1 MKEKRAQWQMLLL
14 YMLLPRH
21 SGPREILNA
30 VGPRDALN
38 ARGSREVLNAGGARE
53 VLNAETYT
61 SIYTLSGRIQIS
73 NLHFNLYFL
82 REDSNLKFILH

>member
-21 SGPREILNA
+21 SGSREILNA
-30 VGPRDALN
+30 VGPRDVLN

-53 VLNAETYT
+53 VLN
-61 SIYTLSGRIQIS
+61 
-73 NLHFNLYFL
+73 
-82 REDSNLKFILH
+82 